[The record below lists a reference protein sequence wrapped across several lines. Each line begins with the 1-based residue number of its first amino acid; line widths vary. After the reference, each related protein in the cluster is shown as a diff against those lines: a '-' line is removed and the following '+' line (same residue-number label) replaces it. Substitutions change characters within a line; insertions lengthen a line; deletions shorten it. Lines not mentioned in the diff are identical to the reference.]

1 MNTEKDRLE
10 SVAGNSLYTT
20 FSNSMTIEYSYD
32 IFKRFLV
39 KGSILELGP
48 AEGLMTKYLI
58 NDTTDLTLVDG
69 SSIFCDDL
77 RKKFQA
83 STIINCLFEDFS
95 PDVKYDNIILGH
107 VLEHVENPVEILKLA
122 KRWMKKGGVIMAAVP
137 NSRSIHRQAS
147 VLMGMQPTEDTM
159 SELDFHHGHR
169 RIYNPESFRNDFLH
183 ADFSLVHY
191 GGYWL
196 KPVSNA
202 QIHESWTTDM
212 LLAFM
217 KLGERYPD
225 TAAEIYVIASH

>member
-58 NDTTDLTLVDG
+58 NDTADLTLVDG

-169 RIYNPESFRNDFLH
+169 RIYNPESFRNDFL
-183 ADFSLVHY
+183 
-191 GGYWL
+191 
-196 KPVSNA
+196 
-202 QIHESWTTDM
+202 M
-212 LLAFM
+212 
-217 KLGERYPD
+217 
-225 TAAEIYVIASH
+225 